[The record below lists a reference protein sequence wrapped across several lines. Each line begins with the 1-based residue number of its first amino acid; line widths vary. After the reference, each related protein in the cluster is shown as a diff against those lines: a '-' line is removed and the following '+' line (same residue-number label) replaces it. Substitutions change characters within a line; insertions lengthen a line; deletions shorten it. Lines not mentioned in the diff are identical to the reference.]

1 MQFTVNGA
9 SAFAT
14 TGGRAFDPQRPVIVF
29 LAGVSFDAT
38 VWKLMT
44 RYFAW
49 RDHSVLALD
58 LPGHGRSEGPAL
70 DSIPAMADWV
80 MAALDALEV
89 NKASLV
95 GHSMGSLIAL
105 DAAGRYPDRVAALAL
120 LGPSVPM
127 PVSDVLLDSS
137 KAQEHLALDL
147 INAWGYGRRAQFG
160 HHRMPGTWMM
170 RGALRILEQADPA
183 LLHTDLAACN
193 AYQDGETAAAA
204 VRCPSLVILAERDM
218 MTPMRA
224 GRKLASQIGD
234 CRTVVIPNA
243 GHIMMDEA
251 PDETLD
257 ALRTLLD

>member
-1 MQFTVNGA
+1 MQFTVKDKT
-9 SAFAT
+9 AFAT
-14 TGGRAFDPQRPVIVF
+14 TGGRAFDADKPVIVF

-49 RDHSVLALD
+49 REHSVLALD
-58 LPGHGRSEGPAL
+58 LPGHGRSDGPPL
-70 DSIPAMADWV
+70 DSIEAMADWV
-80 MAALDALEV
+80 MAALDALAV
-89 NKASLV
+89 KQASLV

-105 DAAGRYPDRVAALAL
+105 DAAGRYPDRITALAL

-137 KAQEHLALDL
+137 RAQEHLALDL
-147 INAWGYGRRAQFG
+147 INSWGYGRRAQRG

-183 LLHTDLAACN
+183 LLHIDLAACN
-193 AYQDGETAAAA
+193 AYQGGEAAAAA
-204 VRCPSLVILAERDM
+204 VRCPTLVILGERDM
-218 MTPMRA
+218 MTPMKA
-224 GRKLASQIGD
+224 GRRVAASIENS
-234 CRTVVIPNA
+234 RTVVIPEV

-257 ALRTLLD
+257 ALRTLFD